1 MLSRFRLSTTLA
13 RKLEDLGVSPANVLS
28 QAGLPPGLFDQD
40 KILVTTE
47 ELFALYR
54 GLGEA
59 SHDPAIGLKLGAEQ
73 RVERYDAI
81 SIAAVSAQS
90 FRDALQRLARYKQ
103 LTCPEALYV
112 TERGDECRVQFKWLL
127 AQETEPPV
135 LVDLC
140 FARVVGIARR
150 GTGEP
155 VNPKRLELRR
165 ATGNRKMYE
174 AHFGCAAKFDAREN
188 RIVFAKAE
196 LDRPFL
202 THNADLFATVAPQLE
217 AELKQ
222 ALASKAIGEQV
233 KGILK
238 PLLAGRRPGI
248 EDVARELRLSPR
260 TLQRRLAED
269 GATFQ
274 QLMQEA
280 RRELARHYLLHSSL
294 ELNETAYLL
303 GYEDAHSFFRAFHDW
318 EGSPPGEWRARH
330 GRSAHTHSRAT
341 CGVARAP
348 SRKLH
353 VLFLRHGPPRKRNPR
368 ADRPLSDP
376 AQART
381 GGHGHR
387 LRGRGPEP
395 GPAPRPEDHHPPR

>member
-1 MLSRFRLSTTLA
+1 MAMTNRFRVASTLA
-13 RKLEDLGVSPANVLS
+13 AKLEELGVLPADVLR
-28 QAGLPPGLFDQD
+28 QAGLPTGLFDQER
-40 KILVTTE
+40 ILVSTE

-54 GLGEA
+54 GLGQA
-59 SHDPAIGLKLGAEQ
+59 SPDPAIGLKLGTEP
-73 RVERYDAI
+73 RIERYDPIA
-81 SIAAVSAQS
+81 IAAVSARS

-103 LTCPEALYV
+103 LTCPEELHVA
-112 TERGDECRVQFKWLL
+112 ERGDESSVQFRWLL

-135 LVDLC
+135 LVDVC
-140 FARVVGIARR
+140 FARVLDIARR
-150 GTGEP
+150 GTGTP
-155 VNPKRLELRR
+155 VRPRRLELRG
-165 ATGNRKMYE
+165 ATGSREMYE
-174 AHFGCAAKFDAREN
+174 AHFGCPAKLDARQN
-188 RIVFAKAE
+188 TIVFAKAD

-222 ALASKAIGEQV
+222 ALASRAIGEQV

-248 EDVARELRLSPR
+248 EDVAKELRLSPR

-274 QLMQEA
+274 QLLREA

-318 EGSPPGEWRARH
+318 EGDSPGEWRARH
-330 GRSAHTHSRAT
+330 ARSQRSRA
-341 CGVARAP
+341 VA
-348 SRKLH
+348 
-353 VLFLRHGPPRKRNPR
+353 
-368 ADRPLSDP
+368 
-376 AQART
+376 
-381 GGHGHR
+381 
-387 LRGRGPEP
+387 PE
-395 GPAPRPEDHHPPR
+395 A

>member
-1 MLSRFRLSTTLA
+1 MAQPGFPRSRAMTSRFRVASMLA
-13 RKLEDLGVSPANVLS
+13 RKLEELGVSPADVLRV
-28 QAGLPPGLFDQD
+28 AGLPSGLFDQE

-59 SHDPAIGLKLGAEQ
+59 SRDPAIGLKLGAEQ

-81 SIAAVSAQS
+81 SIAAVSARS

-103 LTCPEALYV
+103 LTCPEALQV
-112 TERGDECRVQFKWLL
+112 TERGDECRVQFRWLL
-127 AQETEPPV
+127 AEEVEPPV

-150 GTGEP
+150 GTGDL

-174 AHFGCAAKFDAREN
+174 AHFGCPARFDAGEN
-188 RIVFAKAE
+188 TIVFAKAD

-217 AELKQ
+217 AELAQ

-238 PLLAGRRPGI
+238 RLLAGRRPGI
-248 EDVARELRLSPR
+248 EDVARELRLSSR

-280 RRELARHYLLHSSL
+280 RRELARHYLQHSAL

-318 EGSPPGEWRARH
+318 EGRSPGEWRARH
-330 GRSAHTHSRAT
+330 ARSPRTRS
-341 CGVARAP
+341 GAP
-348 SRKLH
+348 A
-353 VLFLRHGPPRKRNPR
+353 V
-368 ADRPLSDP
+368 
-376 AQART
+376 
-381 GGHGHR
+381 
-387 LRGRGPEP
+387 
-395 GPAPRPEDHHPPR
+395 